1 MNSLM
6 GLLKQFPEPASFRQ
20 GRQQSCNQGTSQRMS
35 LDNCS
40 HSHLGMSF
48 SSLFHYTL
56 YPLLNTS
63 TFALE
68 VGNAQQPVYRRPC
81 TVNLL
86 YSIWSL
92 SSCSGTIGQ
101 IKQRLNIKKPK
112 IVFSKQ
118 KAYVPA
124 WQSTELLSFSNTEMI
139 AGVIVLVK
147 SDFLTQTGILK
158 YMCQGF
164 ISQENLKLQLNIT
177 LEYKIPFKQEERNFE
192 N

>member
-1 MNSLM
+1 MLEVKFILLQILESHPGSRTMIWEVAYKVQTNCTFWKWECSFKTTLRMNSLM
-6 GLLKQFPEPASFRQ
+6 GLLKQFLEPASFRQ

-92 SSCSGTIGQ
+92 SSCSGTIG
-101 IKQRLNIKKPK
+101 
-112 IVFSKQ
+112 
-118 KAYVPA
+118 
-124 WQSTELLSFSNTEMI
+124 
-139 AGVIVLVK
+139 
-147 SDFLTQTGILK
+147 
-158 YMCQGF
+158 
-164 ISQENLKLQLNIT
+164 
-177 LEYKIPFKQEERNFE
+177 
-192 N
+192 